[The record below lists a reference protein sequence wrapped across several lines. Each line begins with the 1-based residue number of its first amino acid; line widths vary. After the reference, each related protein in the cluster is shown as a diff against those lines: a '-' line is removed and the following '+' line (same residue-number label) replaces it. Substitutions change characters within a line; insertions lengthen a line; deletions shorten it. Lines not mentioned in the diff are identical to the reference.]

1 MTRLRG
7 AYDEMQKT
15 WPVSAPPDPL
25 IDAMQTGDR
34 LGYHP
39 EKATEEIEHFRA
51 VLPDAQRAIT
61 EIQEGFAQRMD
72 DYAKRMG
79 RNALQNVDLESQK
92 KSRIDAV
99 TRAHKLVE
107 EADQ

>member
-15 WPVSAPPDPL
+15 WPVSAPPDQL

-39 EKATEEIEHFRA
+39 EKATDEIEHFRA
-51 VLPDAQRAIT
+51 VLPEAQDAVDAIQRD
-61 EIQEGFAQRMD
+61 FAQRMD
-72 DYAKRMG
+72 AFAKRLSQDVL
-79 RNALQNVDLESQK
+79 RNLDLESQK
-92 KSRIDAV
+92 KIRVDALA
-99 TRAHKLVE
+99 RAQKLVE
-107 EADQ
+107 EANR

>member
-15 WPVSAPPDPL
+15 WPVSSPPDQL
-25 IDAMQTGDR
+25 IEAMQTGDR

-51 VLPDAQRAIT
+51 VLTEAQEAVDT
-61 EIQEGFAQRMD
+61 IQRGFAQRMD
-72 DYAKRMG
+72 DYAKRMS
-79 RNALQNVDLESQK
+79 RNAQNADLETQK
-92 KSRIDAV
+92 KTRMDAV
-99 TRAHKLVE
+99 IRAQRLVE
-107 EADQ
+107 EAIQ